1 MRYRLQVQVVKAHH
15 NLHNDIAGLI
25 FGEILD
31 HLQPLKQFAALDDLG
46 DDVVILPIF

>member
-1 MRYRLQVQVVKAHH
+1 MRYRLQVEVVEAHH
-15 NLHNDIAGLI
+15 DLHDDITSLI

-31 HLQPLKQFAALDDLG
+31 HLESLKQFTALDDLG